1 MIRVDRRR
9 PLPGTVELLVS
20 GALEGDAVPVL
31 GDAIADGLTH
41 DSAVML
47 NLSGVVTADL
57 SGCLALLD
65 WMAAGTR
72 ITDCPAFLRQWIRA
86 ERRSR
91 FRDGS
96 RIRGRSTR
104 TPMRRSVP
112 FAVLVCLLAALP
124 AWADPPPGTS
134 LALSFADARAR
145 MLAGNETAR
154 AADEDVAERHEER
167 SAAKGFYWPRVE
179 LHAQATHLN
188 DDVILDLDPIRD
200 VINGLHR
207 LPATLLPSFE
217 STFQKQ
223 DFWLTSLTVTWPL
236 YTGGKVQA
244 ANKAAALQVTDAEQ
258 TRRQTTGALSSEL
271 VRRYFALR
279 LALRAR
285 DVRASVLAGLDTHLS
300 HATALEREGQIA
312 RVERLHAE
320 VARRDAERQVRS
332 ADHDVALARTA
343 LASLLASDAPVD
355 PATGLF
361 MASRIEPLDAFIAR
375 AMENHPGLARLEA
388 QRGRAAQAV
397 RAEKAS
403 WLPTVAAFGMRELHT
418 DDLTLVSPTWAV
430 GVAATITLF
439 DGMQRG
445 HRVGAARSQERK
457 VDLLRDRARRDIA
470 TLVEQKYRSM
480 EKARDEFE
488 SLDETLEL
496 ASEVVRARSRAFE
509 EGMGTSLEVV
519 DARLAV
525 QGLKLQR
532 LAAAYVYD
540 IALAE
545 LLEAAGD
552 ADRFDSLRAQSEV
565 DPEK

>member
-1 MIRVDRRR
+1 M
-9 PLPGTVELLVS
+9 
-20 GALEGDAVPVL
+20 
-31 GDAIADGLTH
+31 
-41 DSAVML
+41 
-47 NLSGVVTADL
+47 
-57 SGCLALLD
+57 
-65 WMAAGTR
+65 
-72 ITDCPAFLRQWIRA
+72 
-86 ERRSR
+86 
-91 FRDGS
+91 
-96 RIRGRSTR
+96 
-104 TPMRRSVP
+104 
-112 FAVLVCLLAALP
+112 
-124 AWADPPPGTS
+124 
-134 LALSFADARAR
+134 
-145 MLAGNETAR
+145 
-154 AADEDVAERHEER
+154 
-167 SAAKGFYWPRVE
+167 
-179 LHAQATHLN
+179 
-188 DDVILDLDPIRD
+188 
-200 VINGLHR
+200 
-207 LPATLLPSFE
+207 
-217 STFQKQ
+217 
-223 DFWLTSLTVTWPL
+223 
-236 YTGGKVQA
+236 
-244 ANKAAALQVTDAEQ
+244 
-258 TRRQTTGALSSEL
+258 
-271 VRRYFALR
+271 
-279 LALRAR
+279 
-285 DVRASVLAGLDTHLS
+285 
-300 HATALEREGQIA
+300 
-312 RVERLHAE
+312 
-320 VARRDAERQVRS
+320 
-332 ADHDVALARTA
+332 ALARTA
-343 LASLLASDAPVD
+343 LASLLASDEPID

-361 MASRIEPLDAFIAR
+361 MASGVEPLDAFVAR

-439 DGMQRG
+439 DGMQKG

-488 SLDETLEL
+488 SLDKTLEL

-525 QGLKLQR
+525 QGLQLQR
-532 LAAAYVYD
+532 LAAAYAYD